1 MTRLHASVCR
11 DKCTEP
17 SFWTSARQV
26 VRPALIWCDV
36 RTEEQTRDLTAE
48 IGTAR
53 LIELTSNPAL
63 TNFTLTKC
71 LWVRENEPE
80 LWKKVRS
87 VMLPKDYVRL
97 QLTGERATDMADASG
112 TLMLDVAHRR
122 WSKEILQLVQ
132 IEESLLPDLRT
143 ESPEICGLYIG
154 SGCRRYRAANRN
166 AGRGRRR
173 RPGCGRDWDG
183 HCFPR

>member
-1 MTRLHASVCR
+1 MTRLHASVCL

-17 SFWTSARQV
+17 SFWTKRSQV

-71 LWVRENEPE
+71 LCRSGKTEPE

-87 VMLPKDYVRL
+87 VMLPK
-97 QLTGERATDMADASG
+97 
-112 TLMLDVAHRR
+112 
-122 WSKEILQLVQ
+122 
-132 IEESLLPDLRT
+132 
-143 ESPEICGLYIG
+143 GLCPI
-154 SGCRRYRAANRN
+154 AV
-166 AGRGRRR
+166 
-173 RPGCGRDWDG
+173 DG
-183 HCFPR
+183 